1 MKALIIA
8 IFDKLL
14 TDPLNERISKWALA
28 IGSAAFF
35 GNLVIQFLIQNL

>member
-1 MKALIIA
+1 MKAIIIA

-14 TDPLNERISKWALA
+14 TDPLNDRISKWALG

-35 GNLVIQFLIQNL
+35 GNLVIHFLMQNL